1 MNPTFDIIPTIEMF
15 NDLGSN
21 PFIATAIPELNK
33 SNTGSSSNCLDSKD
47 NHSTASV
54 LNYNNNNNT
63 YNNNNSSNNDNDNLA
78 NYWDFFDA
86 DQDFSAIN
94 LALTPELSPS
104 LSILSPDV
112 NPMSSPYGLDS
123 LYSPSPSMGWA
134 SPLEQQLGGLQ
145 SPESFAFDFDFDRES
160 DRSIAD
166 FQLFPDCSA
175 ESAAVERLLM
185 SPVLSQAEMLAM
197 APVPE
202 TETIFVSPV
211 DCTPVPAM
219 VNSSPAISAA
229 DSFTAAKLLG
239 QDVQAPGSN
248 VAPRKPVQSPTKPK
262 FDPYKKQRRRRITT
276 EDENRVEINGVVRYK
291 CDQCGNLFSR
301 PFNLKSHR
309 FTHEGLK
316 PHVCDHVDAHGATC
330 GSAFARRHDLER
342 HTRSRHSKVKKGN
355 CKSCGV
361 QFARSDAHK
370 RHLINSPTCQ
380 DAALK
385 EQDEEQVSHL

>member
-1 MNPTFDIIPTIEMF
+1 MNPTFDIIPTLEMF
-15 NDLGSN
+15 NDLGPN
-21 PFIATAIPELNK
+21 PYIATAIPELNK
-33 SNTGSSSNCLDSKD
+33 KSNTSSSSSLDSLDTSKD

-54 LNYNNNNNT
+54 LNHNNT
-63 YNNNNSSNNDNDNLA
+63 YNNNNSNISSNNDNDNSI

-94 LALTPELSPS
+94 LVLTPELSPS
-104 LSILSPDV
+104 LSILSPDAHLI
-112 NPMSSPYGLDS
+112 NSPYGFDS

-145 SPESFAFDFDFDRES
+145 SPESFVFDFDFDRDPQS
-160 DRSIAD
+160 DRAMAD

-185 SPVLSQAEMLAM
+185 SPVLSQAELLAM

-202 TETIFVSPV
+202 TETIF
-211 DCTPVPAM
+211 
-219 VNSSPAISAA
+219 
-229 DSFTAAKLLG
+229 LLG

-276 EDENRVEINGVVRYK
+276 EDEHRVEIDGVVRYK
-291 CDQCGNLFSR
+291 CDQCGGLFSR

-316 PHVCDHVDAHGATC
+316 PHVCDHVDSHGATC

-342 HTRSRHSKVKKGN
+342 HTRSRHSKIKKGN

-370 RHLINSPTCQ
+370 RHVLNNPACQ
-380 DAALK
+380 DAAMD
-385 EQDEEQVSHL
+385 EQDDEQVSHL

>member
-1 MNPTFDIIPTIEMF
+1 
-15 NDLGSN
+15 
-21 PFIATAIPELNK
+21 
-33 SNTGSSSNCLDSKD
+33 
-47 NHSTASV
+47 
-54 LNYNNNNNT
+54 
-63 YNNNNSSNNDNDNLA
+63 
-78 NYWDFFDA
+78 
-86 DQDFSAIN
+86 
-94 LALTPELSPS
+94 
-104 LSILSPDV
+104 
-112 NPMSSPYGLDS
+112 MSSPYGLDS

-211 DCTPVPAM
+211 DCTPVPTM

-229 DSFTAAKLLG
+229 DSFTTAKLLG